1 MKVPR
6 GLLRLVIASNSVRSI
21 RKAQILVPF
30 FIIPF
35 LEVTARFD
43 VARGCLLKE
52 RALSFCCRT
61 LRRLGQNN
69 ATRIEG

>member
-52 RALSFCCRT
+52 RALSF
-61 LRRLGQNN
+61 LLQDFEAVGP
-69 ATRIEG
+69 E